1 MKLSIIVPIYNSE
14 KTLVRCI
21 QSLQKQSFTNFEMLL
36 INDGSTDNSG
46 RIADELALSDSRIKV
61 IHKANGGLSDARNT
75 GLIEAKGDYTTF
87 VDSDD
92 EVQANTYLS
101 LLETLQTH
109 PEYDMLEYPVTERI
123 G

>member
-1 MKLSIIVPIYNSE
+1 MENPHKFSIFVSMKLSIIVPIYNSE

-46 RIADELALSDSRIKV
+46 RIADELAMSDSRIKV

-75 GLIEAKGDYTTF
+75 GLI
-87 VDSDD
+87 
-92 EVQANTYLS
+92 
-101 LLETLQTH
+101 
-109 PEYDMLEYPVTERI
+109 
-123 G
+123 